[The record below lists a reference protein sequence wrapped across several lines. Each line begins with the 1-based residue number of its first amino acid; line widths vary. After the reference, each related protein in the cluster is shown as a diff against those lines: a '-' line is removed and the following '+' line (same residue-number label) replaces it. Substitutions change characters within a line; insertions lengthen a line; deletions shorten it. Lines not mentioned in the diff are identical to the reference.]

1 MDELIAADAPLPP
14 GRALALMVAV
24 TRTVAA
30 LDPERAPSRL
40 EADQVRLHEDG
51 SVSFEVPRTHEPA
64 GSPAPE
70 PELGASIGRLLFA
83 LLTGRAPVGRDDA
96 FEPTLRAALAPSTC
110 ALIARL
116 CLGGPWPVARRRGVD
131 HGARPRRRDARTAA
145 ARSGT
150 SPGPATT
157 CAARRGPGAARARV
171 DPGRLA
177 RTALVGRCHRRE
189 ISRRATR
196 WPVPLSCSGRRRSS
210 AAPRRAAARS
220 ARPPPARGTR
230 PVTGTSG

>member
-1 MDELIAADAPLPP
+1 MVRDGHHGRARTMDELIAADAPLPP

-51 SVSFEVPRTHEPA
+51 SVSFEVPRRDEPA

-83 LLTGRAPVGRDDA
+83 LLAGRPPVGRDDA

-110 ALIARL
+110 ALIARSASEAP
-116 CLGGPWPVARRRGVD
+116 GQWPDVEEWTTELAHVAGTIAPPLPAPERRRARRR
-131 HGARPRRRDARTAA
+131 
-145 ARSGT
+145 
-150 SPGPATT
+150 
-157 CAARRGPGAARARV
+157 RALLV
-171 DPGRLA
+171 G
-177 RTALVGRCHRRE
+177 ALVLLALVS
-189 ISRRATR
+189 ILVV
-196 WPVPLSCSGRRRSS
+196 WL
-210 AAPRRAAARS
+210 APRWWDAATDERSLGTGAGPSQLLRAMS
-220 ARPPPARGTR
+220 
-230 PVTGTSG
+230 